1 MDEAAATRRAALDAV
16 DDVEPD
22 RLHER
27 ITKHVQAGSMVPGV
41 LTILS
46 VRAVTGGATGG
57 ASAGDDTLLDAVERR
72 AAGVQ
77 LIYDGLRL
85 TRQLSHD
92 EPWTTGHKEAGDL
105 DVLVADVLVARG
117 FYLLSRTTAADTA
130 VETVRAFG
138 HDQTVRE
145 THDVPELDRNL
156 EADVIRLAIVAGAG
170 LRERALSPGVTE
182 LAATLAGEFE
192 TDADA
197 GFNDVE
203 RLEMETIVDRLAAV
217 TPDTGVDEGLT
228 TSVDD

>member
-1 MDEAAATRRAALDAV
+1 MDEAVATRRAALDAV
-16 DDVEPD
+16 EDVEPD

-27 ITKHVQAGSMVPGV
+27 IAEHVQAGSMVPGV

-46 VRAVTGGATGG
+46 VRAVTDGA
-57 ASAGDDTLLDAVERR
+57 
-72 AAGVQ
+72 
-77 LIYDGLRL
+77 DGLRL

-145 THDVPELDRNL
+145 THDIPELDRNL
-156 EADVIRLAIVAGAG
+156 EADVVRLAIVAGAG

-182 LAATLAGEFE
+182 LAATLTGEFE

-217 TPDTGVDEGLT
+217 TPDTGVGEGLT